1 MKTRGVYKS
10 KCKEVLDATD
20 FDTLTSRANREA
32 LKNRLTRAAQTD
44 QQFFERCKVFAF
56 DEMSQDDIAHQ
67 KSSSDCR
74 CKELEQEKQILR
86 EEHERTSVSCARL
99 KQINEERTRRD
110 FKLRHNMRV
119 FRDALQNT
127 VNYVSAF
134 IDLNH
139 VLRYFDMMVMQWC
152 IPYYDDTS
160 V

>member
-10 KCKEVLDATD
+10 KCKEVIETTD
-20 FDTLTSRANREA
+20 FDTLTRGANREA

-56 DEMSQDDIAHQ
+56 DEMSHEPLIN
-67 KSSSDCR
+67 DCR
-74 CKELEQEKQILR
+74 CKELEQEKQTLR
-86 EEHERTSVSCARL
+86 EKHEGTNVLCARL

-110 FKLRHNMRV
+110 VKLRHNMRV
-119 FRDALQNT
+119 FRNALQDT